1 MRIKSL
7 YIIENTL
14 QGELNSI
21 TVQGVGS
28 IDYKKYLAEL
38 IDRYGNLV
46 YSICYRI
53 TNDYFEAQ
61 DLTQETF
68 LTVYKNLPTFD
79 GKNERAWI
87 STIATNK
94 GLDYLKMAGRKMLPT
109 EDTYFQV
116 IESKDDGPEQTV
128 LQHRV
133 QEEFYELCKSLKP
146 PYDEIAVDYFCQEM
160 TVEEIAQKKGKKIK
174 TVQTQIYRA
183 KAMLKKLWG
192 KEA

>member
-1 MRIKSL
+1 MQSKL
-7 YIIENTL
+7 K
-14 QGELNSI
+14 SI

-28 IDYKKYLAEL
+28 IDYKEYLAEL
-38 IDRYGNLV
+38 IDQYGNLV

-53 TNDYFEAQ
+53 TNNYFDAQ
-61 DLTQETF
+61 DLTQDTF

-94 GLDYLKMAGRKMLPT
+94 CLDYLKMAGRKMLPT
-109 EDTYFQV
+109 EDTYFQA
-116 IESKDDGPEQTV
+116 IESKDKGPEQII
-128 LQHRV
+128 LEHHV
-133 QEEFYELCKSLKP
+133 QEEFFKLCRSLKH
-146 PYDEIAVDYFCQEM
+146 PYDEIAVNYFCQEM
-160 TVEEIAQKKGKKIK
+160 TVEEIAQKRGKKIK

>member
-1 MRIKSL
+1 MFRFCK
-7 YIIENTL
+7 
-14 QGELNSI
+14 SI

-28 IDYKKYLAEL
+28 IGYKEYLAEL
-38 IDRYGNLV
+38 IDQYGSLV

-53 TNDYFEAQ
+53 TNNYFDAQ

-94 GLDYLKMAGRKMLPT
+94 CLDYLKMAGRKMLPT

-116 IESKDDGPEQTV
+116 IESKENSPEQTV
-128 LQHRV
+128 LDQHV
-133 QEEFYELCKSLKP
+133 QEEFYKLCKSLKP

-160 TVEEIAQKKGKKIK
+160 TVEEIAHKKGKKVK

>member
-1 MRIKSL
+1 MQSKL
-7 YIIENTL
+7 K
-14 QGELNSI
+14 SI

-28 IDYKKYLAEL
+28 IDYKQYLAEL
-38 IDRYGNLV
+38 IDQYGNLV

-53 TNDYFEAQ
+53 TNNHFDAQ
-61 DLTQETF
+61 DLTQDTF

-79 GKNERAWI
+79 GNNERAWI

-94 GLDYLKMAGRKMLPT
+94 CLDYLKMAGRKMLPT
-109 EDTYFQV
+109 EDTYFQ
-116 IESKDDGPEQTV
+116 IMESKEDGPEQTV
-128 LQHRV
+128 LEHQV
-133 QEEFYELCKSLKP
+133 QEEFYNLCKSLKS

-160 TVEEIAQKKGKKIK
+160 TVEEIARKKDKKVK

-183 KAMLKKLWG
+183 KAMLKKLWR